1 MDRDLNLIR
10 KPRYYLRLLS
20 REKKPSPHFCFALCR
35 ARKMTQFTSWHFADY
50 ILIFTPKLRTPFHL
64 FPMDHL
70 FHVRQAIFCVNNGLI
85 STGKTTKAFVLS
97 ISPLARDHQIVQS
110 SFCPR
115 CLCWLAALYFTIY
128 KVNYFFFEI
137 FHQKFFG
144 YPLTHKTLMK

>member
-20 REKKPSPHFCFALCR
+20 REKKPSPHFCFALC
-35 ARKMTQFTSWHFADY
+35 KGEKNDSIY
-50 ILIFTPKLRTPFHL
+50 ILTFRWLYSYLHTQTTYTISLVSHGPSIPL
-64 FPMDHL
+64 
-70 FHVRQAIFCVNNGLI
+70 RQAIFCVNNGLI
-85 STGKTTKAFVLS
+85 STRKTTKAFVLS
-97 ISPLARDHQIVQS
+97 ISPLARDHQILQS

-115 CLCWLAALYFTIY
+115 CLCWLAALYFSIH
-128 KVNYFFFEI
+128 KVNNFFFEI